1 MPPKLDLL
9 KLTFMLIFG
18 SAIASLEA
26 RAEES
31 SPTAQTA
38 QGPVVGES
46 VDGLGRFL
54 GIPYAAAPV
63 GPRRWLPPEEPLPW
77 TKPLPTVAFGK
88 SCPQATGPY
97 FPMDKRH
104 DEDCLFL
111 NVFTPAASWDGK
123 TKWPVMVWI
132 PGGGLHSGESNS
144 YDASP
149 LAHNGVIVVT
159 INYRLGILGFFA
171 DSVLDQEQHAIGNY
185 GLMDQRL
192 ALEWVQK
199 NIAAFGGDPSNVTLF
214 GESAGGASTLAQML
228 NPNAKALF
236 HKVIIQSGSYPA
248 VQQTIYA
255 TPSVAQAEANG
266 KAFATAAG
274 CPDSSTSCLR
284 NLPVQ
289 QILDLQMP
297 FLSGFITG
305 GALLPKSF
313 SEALAAGEFSKV
325 PVLNGTNLDEWR
337 FMVAVR
343 EALMGIHVDASKYGD
358 ALKGFYTSSREPNQ
372 KISASPADVMSQ
384 YPLADYGSA
393 SEALAAAETDSYM
406 ACPALKVDLL
416 LSKHVPV
423 YAYEFVYR
431 DGPSDIPKVSFPIG
445 AAHSVELQ
453 YIFKDWHWGPQSV
466 AQTLDQVQQRLA
478 SNMTR
483 YWTNFAKSGAT
494 DAPTPDWSKFVPGQE
509 KMALLQPGNFV
520 MGGGFADRH
529 KCQFWN
535 KVSTDN

>member
-1 MPPKLDLL
+1 MPPKLHLL
-9 KLTFMLIFG
+9 NLTFMLIFG

-123 TKWPVMVWI
+123 TKSPVMVWI
-132 PGGGLHSGESNS
+132 PGGGLYAGESNN
-144 YDASP
+144 YDASTF
-149 LAHNGVIVVT
+149 AHNGVVVVT
-159 INYRLGILGFFA
+159 INYRLGVLGFFA
-171 DSVLDQEQHAIGNY
+171 NSVLDQEQHALGNY
-185 GLMDQRL
+185 GLMDQRF

-214 GESAGGASTLAQML
+214 GESAGGASALAQML
-228 NPNAKALF
+228 NPKAKALF
-236 HKVIIQSGSYPA
+236 HKVIIESGSYST
-248 VQQTIYA
+248 VQSAYA
-255 TPSVAQAEANG
+255 TPSIAQAEVNG
-266 KAFATAAG
+266 KGFATEAG
-274 CPDSSTSCLR
+274 CPDSSTTCLR

-305 GALLPKSF
+305 GALVPKSF
-313 SEALAAGEFSKV
+313 SEALASGEFSKV

-337 FMVAVR
+337 FMVAIR
-343 EALMGIHVDASKYGD
+343 EALMGIHVDASGYGG
-358 ALKGFYTSSREPNQ
+358 AIKSFYASAAEPGQ
-372 KISASPADVMSQ
+372 KISGSPDDVLSL
-384 YPLADYGSA
+384 YPLADYGNA
-393 SEALAAAETDSYM
+393 GVALGAAETDSFM

-431 DGPSDIPKVSFPIG
+431 DGPTDLPKVSFPIG

-453 YIFKDWHWGPQSV
+453 YLFKDWHFGPQSV
-466 AQTLDQVQQRLA
+466 AQTLNQAEQRLA
-478 SNMTR
+478 SDMTR
-483 YWTNFAKSGAT
+483 YWTNFAKSS
-494 DAPTPDWSKFVPGQE
+494 APSPEWSKFESGQQ
-509 KMALLQPGNFV
+509 KMALLQPGKPGGFV
-520 MGGGFADRH
+520 MGDGFNDRH
-529 KCQFWN
+529 KCGSWN
-535 KVSTDN
+535 KLSIDN